1 MADDVTGAKPDLVH
15 LDKLSPEELKR
26 EIYRLRKERTNLRK
40 QVETKESIIDYLR
53 TAQEDRMAMKVAEA
67 VERVL
72 PNRGIRRLG

>member
-1 MADDVTGAKPDLVH
+1 MADEVTGTKPDLVH